1 MFKKTVEGIT
11 KLLKG
16 VFGKKPNKKFKDKIA
31 ELPKERQEKIEVKKE
46 VLKKALLD
54 DGLMH
59 MSKLGL
65 ADIVLSEAITT
76 TRYKDSANV
85 WTIGIGA
92 TRSEIK
98 DLRTWANDKQLSLEE
113 VFKLFTKGI
122 EKYSHGVRKAL
133 KVEVS
138 QHMFDGL
145 VSFAYNVGVGGMRK
159 SSLIRD
165 INKGVTDKR
174 QLKALLMRWTKITQ
188 NGRKVVSRGLVN
200 RRNAEAEVMF
210 DGKYKNKSMI
220 GKVVPV
226 SAKMRP
232 MYRSKRVKTI
242 DLNKFL

>member
-1 MFKKTVEGIT
+1 
-11 KLLKG
+11 
-16 VFGKKPNKKFKDKIA
+16 
-31 ELPKERQEKIEVKKE
+31 
-46 VLKKALLD
+46 
-54 DGLMH
+54 
-59 MSKLGL
+59 
-65 ADIVLSEAITT
+65 
-76 TRYKDSANV
+76 
-85 WTIGIGA
+85 
-92 TRSEIK
+92 
-98 DLRTWANDKQLSLEE
+98 
-113 VFKLFTKGI
+113 
-122 EKYSHGVRKAL
+122 
-133 KVEVS
+133 
-138 QHMFDGL
+138 
-145 VSFAYNVGVGGMRK
+145 MRK